1 MKSKSFCL
9 TFILVFLTAAGVY
22 SDPPPSVIPKPY
34 DVPERHGT
42 RGFRKMCVLE
52 AWEKYKDVLTFG
64 KGQTMALLDDG
75 CDIDRPEYKAV
86 LPWGPKVIA
95 TWNSVET
102 NDDPRPIPPAYHGTG
117 MDFPSS
123 LNYDGKGGI
132 AFNNFVAPVRCVKMV
147 HMGKIVPGAT
157 DSMKKA
163 LAWALENREKLN
175 ITAINLSPL
184 DDKEH
189 AEKVTSDLDPLLRQ
203 LREQGVWVSAPCGNG
218 TFTNGISWPAASPYC
233 FAIGCSD
240 GWYWDQPYLPAKDH
254 PVARFNRNI
263 NTDILAPAGA
273 TSSANAFLVGCAM
286 VLREAI
292 EKTGFD
298 WKSKGKNL
306 PEAML
311 AIFKET
317 GVSAYDK
324 STGITFKSVNLL
336 NALDLVFANKPL
348 K

>member
-1 MKSKSFCL
+1 MQSIWAGLLLAAFSL
-9 TFILVFLTAAGVY
+9 MTAAAY
-22 SDPPPSVIPKPY
+22 SAPPPAVIPKPY
-34 DVPERHGT
+34 DHPEQAGAN
-42 RGFRKMCVLE
+42 GFRKMCVLE

-64 KGQTMALLDDG
+64 QGQTMALLDDS
-75 CDIDRPEYKAV
+75 CNIDRPEYKVV

-102 NDDPRPIPPAYHGTG
+102 NSDPRPIPPAYHGTG

-123 LNYDGKGGI
+123 LNYEGKGGI
-132 AFNNFVAPVRCVKMV
+132 AFNNHVAAVRCVRKV
-147 HMGKIVPGAT
+147 HMGNIVPQAT
-157 DSMKKA
+157 DSIKKA
-163 LAWALENREKLN
+163 LAWVLENREKLN

-189 AEKVTSDLDPLLRQ
+189 AARVPSDLDPLLLQ

-218 TFTNGISWPAASPYC
+218 TFTNGISWPACAPQC

-240 GWYWDQPYLPAKDH
+240 GWFWSLPYSPEKDR
-254 PVARFNRNI
+254 PCARFNRNI

-273 TSSANAFLVGCAM
+273 TSSANAYLVGCAM

-292 EKTGFD
+292 EKSGYD
-298 WKSKGKNL
+298 WKAKGNNL

-317 GVSAYDK
+317 GISAYDK

-336 NALDLVFANKPL
+336 KALDLVFATKPA